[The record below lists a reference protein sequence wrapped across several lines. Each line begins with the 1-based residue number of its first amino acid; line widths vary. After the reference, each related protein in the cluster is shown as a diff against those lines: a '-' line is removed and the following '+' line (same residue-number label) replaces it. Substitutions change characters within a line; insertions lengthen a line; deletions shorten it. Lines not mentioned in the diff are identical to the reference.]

1 MAAYDLVVVGA
12 GPGGYV
18 AAVRA
23 AQLGLRTAV
32 IEMERAGGVC
42 GNWGCIPSK
51 ALLAD
56 ADLYRAMRDG
66 AARGLVV
73 DGLRVDFEKVMAR
86 SRSVAAQQAKGVE
99 FLFKKNGI
107 TYVPGRARLARSGV
121 VVTGAD
127 GASQTIAATNVLLA
141 TGSGERLLPGIEVDG
156 EVVMTSREALASP
169 RLPASVVVVGGGA
182 VGVEFAYMYASFG
195 AAVTV
200 VELADG
206 LLPGMDAELGKE
218 LARAFGRQK
227 IAVLVGH
234 RVEQLTRNGTGAS
247 VAVQGPNELRALT
260 AERVLVAVGRAPLSA
275 DLGLDEAGV
284 RTERGFVVVD
294 RSLRTSVPS
303 VWAIGDLV
311 GPVMLAHAASEQ
323 GVHVAEAIAGVR
335 TDAQLAPTAVPMC
348 VYCQPEVASVGLTE
362 AQARERE
369 AIGVGKFPFRALG
382 KAMATGHT
390 EGFVKVVCGKRY
402 GEILGV
408 HMIGH
413 GVTDL
418 IAEAGLARTLEA
430 TVDEIA
436 ETVHAHPTLAEVLRE
451 AALAAAG
458 RALNI

>member
-1 MAAYDLVVVGA
+1 MAGYDLVVVGA

-18 AAVRA
+18 AAIRA
-23 AQLGLRTAV
+23 SQLGLRTAV
-32 IEMERAGGVC
+32 VEMERAGGVC

-56 ADLYRAMRDG
+56 ADLYRAMREG
-66 AARGLVV
+66 ASRGLVAE
-73 DGLRVDFEKVMAR
+73 GLHVDFEKVMAR
-86 SRSVAAQQAKGVE
+86 SRGVAAQQAKGVE

-107 TYVPGRARLARSGV
+107 DYVLGRARLAKGGV
-121 VVTGAD
+121 AVTRDD
-127 GASQTIAATNVLLA
+127 GASETIAATNVLLA

-169 RLPASVVVVGGGA
+169 HLPASVVVIGGGA

-200 VELADG
+200 VELTDS
-206 LLPGMDAELGKE
+206 LLPGMDAALGTE
-218 LARAFGRQK
+218 LARSFGRRK
-227 IAVLVGH
+227 IDVLLGH
-234 RVEQLTRNGTGAS
+234 GFEQLTRNGTGAS
-247 VAVQGPNELRALT
+247 VAVRGPEEMRVVT

-275 DLGLDEAGV
+275 DLGLEEAGV

-294 RSLRTSVPS
+294 QALRTSVPS

-323 GVHVAEAIAGVR
+323 GVHVAEIIAGRR
-335 TDAQLAPTAVPMC
+335 TEGQLAPSTVPMC

-362 AQARERE
+362 AQARERGE
-369 AIGVGKFPFRALG
+369 VGVGTFPFRALG

-390 EGFVKVVCGKRY
+390 EGFVKVVCGKPHD
-402 GEILGV
+402 EILGV

-436 ETVHAHPTLAEVLRE
+436 ETIHAHPTLAEALRE

>member
-1 MAAYDLVVVGA
+1 MADYDLVVVGA

-18 AAVRA
+18 AAIRA

-32 IEMERAGGVC
+32 VERERAGGVC

-56 ADLYRAMRDG
+56 ATLYRAMRDG
-66 AARGLVV
+66 ASRGLVA
-73 DGLRVDFEKVMAR
+73 DGLRVDFEKVIAR
-86 SRSVAAQQAKGVE
+86 SRGVAAQQAKGVE

-107 TYVPGRARLARSGV
+107 DYVLGTARLAEGGV
-121 VVTGAD
+121 AVARAD
-127 GASQTIAATNVLLA
+127 GGAQTIAAKNVLLA
-141 TGSGERLLPGIEVDG
+141 TGSGERLLPGLEVDG
-156 EVVMTSREALASP
+156 EVVMTSREALGSAL
-169 RLPASVVVVGGGA
+169 LPATVVVIGGGA

-206 LLPGMDAELGKE
+206 LLPGMDADLGKE
-218 LARAFGRQK
+218 LARGFARQK
-227 IAVLVGH
+227 IDVLLGH
-234 RVEQLTRNGTGAS
+234 RFEQLTRNGTGAS
-247 VAVQGPNELRALT
+247 VAVRGPKEMRALT

-275 DLGLDEAGV
+275 ELGLEEAGV

-294 RSLRTSVPS
+294 AALRTSVPS

-323 GVHVAEAIAGVR
+323 GVHVAEIIAGRR
-335 TDAQLAPTAVPMC
+335 TEGQLAPAAIPMC
-348 VYCQPEVASVGLTE
+348 VYCEPEVASIGLTE
-362 AQARERE
+362 AQAREGGE
-369 AIGVGKFPFRALG
+369 VGVGRFPFKALG

-390 EGFVKVVCGKRY
+390 EGFVKVVVGKPHE
-402 GEILGV
+402 EILGV
-408 HMIGH
+408 HMIGY

-436 ETVHAHPTLAEVLRE
+436 ETIHAHPTLAEALRE